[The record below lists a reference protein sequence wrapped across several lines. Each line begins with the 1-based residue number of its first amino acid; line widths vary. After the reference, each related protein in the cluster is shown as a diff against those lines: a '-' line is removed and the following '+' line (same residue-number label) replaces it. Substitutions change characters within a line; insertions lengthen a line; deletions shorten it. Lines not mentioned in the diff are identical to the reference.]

1 MRCLLTQCCVSA
13 ISLQSR
19 GLSSRDLFQL
29 DMCLRQTRRHVIIAY
44 HAEGSF
50 IHRLARTRA
59 SIYLSLPLRRGGHAL
74 SLMLADT
81 AGLLD

>member
-1 MRCLLTQCCVSA
+1 
-13 ISLQSR
+13 
-19 GLSSRDLFQL
+19 
-29 DMCLRQTRRHVIIAY
+29 MCLRQPRRHVIIAY